1 MEPSAEEAD
10 LVASGRRSGGLVPI
24 ERPRLPNSNQP
35 NLEESDDGGQE
46 TDGRE
51 ITRKGVG
58 SSGRDS
64 VFGKLRGIEATL
76 PSPGFVE
83 SWS

>member
-1 MEPSAEEAD
+1 MPLYQRTFTD
-10 LVASGRRSGGLVPI
+10 FRLRRWDDFQDAH
-24 ERPRLPNSNQP
+24 QP
-35 NLEESDDGGQE
+35 NLEKSDDGGQE